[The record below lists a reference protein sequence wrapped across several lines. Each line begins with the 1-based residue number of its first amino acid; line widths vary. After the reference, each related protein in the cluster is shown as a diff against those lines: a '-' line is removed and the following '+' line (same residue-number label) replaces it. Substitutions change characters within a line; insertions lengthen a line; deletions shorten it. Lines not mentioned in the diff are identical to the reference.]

1 MARSLYHS
9 DFLKLTC
16 LGFKQ
21 IKYQL
26 MWNLITKTWGFS
38 FMRTENLKFFYA
50 ISVHSELMN
59 HAPFLTGDGMFSFSC
74 TDPPISL

>member
-1 MARSLYHS
+1 
-9 DFLKLTC
+9 
-16 LGFKQ
+16 
-21 IKYQL
+21 
-26 MWNLITKTWGFS
+26 
-38 FMRTENLKFFYA
+38 MRTENLKFFYA